1 VRYTGHVHLPSP
13 ALPNEVRR
21 TRCVCGL
28 VRRITLDAL
37 DGYVSH
43 DSDDDGATWRAVRHG
58 VNCPRRVTPATRE
71 A

>member
-1 VRYTGHVHLPSP
+1 MYRSHVLLPVTP
-13 ALPNEVRR
+13 RPGELRR

-28 VRRITLDAL
+28 VRRITLD
-37 DGYVSH
+37 DRGGYVSH

-58 VNCPRRVTPATRE
+58 VNCPRRVTPASRE

>member
-1 VRYTGHVHLPSP
+1 MSYTGHVLLHSP

-28 VRRITLDAL
+28 VRRITLD
-37 DGYVSH
+37 DRGGYVSH
-43 DSDDDGATWRAVRHG
+43 DSDDDGATWRHG
-58 VNCPRRVTPATRE
+58 VNCPRRVTPAARE

>member
-1 VRYTGHVHLPSP
+1 MSYTGHVLLPSP
-13 ALPNEVRR
+13 ALPSEVRR

-28 VRRITLDAL
+28 VRRIALDARG
-37 DGYVSH
+37 GYVSH

-58 VNCPRRVTPATRE
+58 VNCPRRVTPADRE